1 MRQRFSDVV
10 KKIIESYM
18 LKIHT
23 CIPGKIESYNPTIKQ
38 ASVKPLIKLKVN
50 NEVLGYPV
58 IDNVPVIFQGT
69 KDAVI
74 TFPIAAGDGCLIL
87 FSEQDMENFLSSTG
101 NEVEPGDNR
110 RYSVNDAI
118 CIPGLFPFT
127 SPGKT
132 GGLTGLEVIYKNY
145 KITIDDTGITLN
157 STDAIAWKP
166 NILPNDPF
174 TGLPHGG
181 PTAGIVKL
189 RGA

>member
-118 CIPGLFPFT
+118 CIPGLFPFA